1 MIAVQTISLIV
12 PVYNAEGS
20 IAKTLDSLLSQ
31 TYQNIEVICV
41 DDGST
46 DQSLELLHQYANE
59 YPETI
64 VVVHQNNQG
73 VSVARNT
80 GIDHA
85 TGDII
90 MFVDADDALVSCAC
104 ERVAQVFNDSDT
116 EVFTFG
122 FMCNPVESMPLGMSK
137 ILKPPAKSYSIFE
150 PDLLFSDATRPYT
163 CRTAISKSLLV
174 REGIR
179 FEPGVSL
186 GEDQIIYF
194 LLYPLSQKTVLSPE
208 QLYIYNMQDQ
218 SATHTN
224 AADPLGAE
232 KKLDQHMRVV
242 ETILREW
249 SQRKLDSLCRS
260 DLLDWILDFV
270 LFDINGLEEK
280 RKAQYLARLFADL
293 DTYFQED
300 LTHVAHY
307 WSTKKCLEDARRIV
321 AASKNDRTSS
331 FKKINIIHLA
341 AFYCRRYGFTRCLQQ
356 LLIGL
361 GIIKKWK

>member
-1 MIAVQTISLIV
+1 MQAISLIV
-12 PVYNAEGS
+12 PVYNAEDS
-20 IAKTLDSLLSQ
+20 IVKTLDSLLNQ

-41 DDGST
+41 NDGST
-46 DQSLELLHQYANE
+46 DQSLKLLHQYANE

-64 VVVHQNNQG
+64 AVVHQDNQG

-80 GIDHA
+80 GINHA
-85 TGDII
+85 TGGII
-90 MFVDADDALVSCAC
+90 MFVDADDELVSCAC
-104 ERVAQVFNDSDT
+104 ERVAQVFSDSDT

-137 ILKPPAKSYSIFE
+137 VLRPPAKSYSKFE

-163 CRTAISKSLLV
+163 CRTAISRSLLV
-174 REGIR
+174 REDIR

-194 LLYPLSQKTVLSPE
+194 LLYPLSRKTVLSPE

-218 SATHTN
+218 SATHAN

-232 KKLDQHMRVV
+232 KKLCQHMQVV

-249 SQRKLDSLCRS
+249 SQRKLNHLCRPE
-260 DLLDWILDFV
+260 LLDWILDFV

-280 RKAQYLARLFADL
+280 KKTLYLARLLAGL
-293 DTYFQED
+293 DAYFQED

-307 WSTKKCLEDARRIV
+307 RSTKKCLEDIRRSI
-321 AASKNDRTSS
+321 ATNKNDSTSPL
-331 FKKINIIHLA
+331 KKTNIIHLA
-341 AFYCRRYGFTRCLQQ
+341 AFYCRRYGFVRCFQQ
-356 LLIGL
+356 LLISL